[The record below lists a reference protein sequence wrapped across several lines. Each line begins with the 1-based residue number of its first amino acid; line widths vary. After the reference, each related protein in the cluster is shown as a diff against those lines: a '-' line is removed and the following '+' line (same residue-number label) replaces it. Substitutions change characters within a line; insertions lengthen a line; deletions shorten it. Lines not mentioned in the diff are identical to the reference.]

1 MGVIMNK
8 VRKAVI
14 PVAGYGTRF
23 LPYTKAVPKA
33 MLPIVNKPAIQVITE
48 EVIKSGIT
56 EVLFVVGYKKEVLE
70 NHFSKSQELEEVL
83 LKNGKTH
90 FYNKIKYP
98 ETMAK
103 VYYVTQEELNGT
115 AKAVEVAKDFVGNE
129 PFAIL
134 FGDDVMYNED
144 TPVIKQLIDLY
155 EETGK
160 TIVGCKNVSRED
172 VTKYA
177 SVLFD
182 KVDGNVYNAT
192 EIIEKP
198 KLEDVKST
206 VSPLGRYVVTPE
218 IFNIIANL
226 KPSVNG
232 EYQLTDA
239 LDYLAKNGKALAL
252 VFDGV
257 RYDMG
262 SRLGFLK
269 ANIEFGLR
277 DGELSG
283 DLKDYLKDLVSKF

>member
-1 MGVIMNK
+1 MNK

-33 MLPIVNKPAIQVITE
+33 MLPIVNKPAIQIITE

-56 EVLFVVGYKKEVLE
+56 EILFVVGYKKEVLQ
-70 NHFSKSQELEEVL
+70 NHFSTSKELDDVL
-83 LKNGKTH
+83 LSKGKTN
-90 FYNKIKYP
+90 FYNEVKYP

-103 VYYVTQEELNGT
+103 FYYATQEELNGT
-115 AKAVEVAKDFVGNE
+115 AKAIEIAKEFVGNE
-129 PFAIL
+129 PFAVL
-134 FGDDVMYNED
+134 FGDDVMYNEEK
-144 TPVIKQLIDLY
+144 PVIKQLIDLY
-155 EETGK
+155 EKTGK

-182 KVDGNVYNAT
+182 KVEGNVYNAT

-206 VSPLGRYVVTPE
+206 ISPLGRYVVTPE
-218 IFNIIANL
+218 IFDIIANL

-232 EYQLTDA
+232 EYQFTDA
-239 LDYLAKNGKALAL
+239 LDYEAKHGNALAL
-252 VFDGV
+252 VFDGT

-262 SRLGFLK
+262 NRFGFLK

-277 DGELSG
+277 DSELTN

>member
-1 MGVIMNK
+1 MNK

-33 MLPIVNKPAIQVITE
+33 MLPILNKPAIQIITE

-56 EVLFVVGYKKEVLE
+56 EVLFVVGYKKEIIE
-70 NHFSKSQELEEVL
+70 SHFGKADELEKVL
-83 LKNGKTH
+83 LEKGKDE
-90 FYNKIKYP
+90 FYKSIKYP

-103 VYYVTQEELNGT
+103 FHFVLQEELNGT
-115 AKAVEVAKDFVGNE
+115 AKAVEVAKDFVNGE

-134 FGDDVMYNED
+134 FGDDVMYND
-144 TPVIKQLIDLY
+144 GTPVIGQLINLF
-155 EETGK
+155 EKTGK
-160 TIVGCKNVSRED
+160 TIIGCKNVSRED

-177 SVLFD
+177 SVIYD
-182 KVDGNVYNAT
+182 NCENNVYNAI

-206 VSPLGRYVVTPE
+206 ISPLGRYVTTPE
-218 IFNIIANL
+218 IFDIFKQL
-226 KPSVNG
+226 KPSASN

-239 LDYLAKNGKALAL
+239 LDILAKNGQVKAL
-252 VFDGV
+252 VFDGK

-262 SRLGFLK
+262 NRLGYLK

-277 DGELSG
+277 DSELSN
-283 DLKDYLKDLVSKF
+283 DLKTYLKDLISKF